1 MSGPAVHDVLAL
13 LRSQLLVSLPVPTA
27 SFAGE
32 TIIVTGAN
40 TGLGREAAKHIVR
53 LGASKVILAVRTVSK
68 GEDARKYIEKE
79 TKKTGVMEV
88 WQLNMSSTES
98 IVAFSQRAN
107 SLERL
112 DALIANAGI
121 WPTAH
126 ETLENNECVLNPP
139 FIYFIY

>member
-32 TIIVTGAN
+32 TVIVTGAN

-68 GEDARKYIEKE
+68 GEDARKYIEKQ

-88 WQLNMSSTES
+88 WQLDMSSTES
-98 IVAFSQRAN
+98 IKAFSQRAN
-107 SLERL
+107 SLERV
-112 DALIANAGI
+112 DVLIANAGI
-121 WPTAH
+121 WPAAH
-126 ETLENNECVLNPP
+126 ETLENNECVLRLPYIP
-139 FIYFIY
+139 SIH

>member
-27 SFAGE
+27 SFANE
-32 TIIVTGAN
+32 TVIITGAN

-88 WQLNMSSTES
+88 WQLDMSSTES
-98 IVAFSQRAN
+98 IKAFSQRAN

-112 DALIANAGI
+112 DVLIANAGI

-126 ETLENNECVLNPP
+126 ETVESNE
-139 FIYFIY
+139 

>member
-27 SFAGE
+27 SFADE
-32 TIIVTGAN
+32 TVIITGAN

-88 WQLNMSSTES
+88 WQLDMSSTES
-98 IVAFSQRAN
+98 IKAFSQRAN

-112 DALIANAGI
+112 DVLIANAGI

-126 ETLENNECVLNPP
+126 ETVESNE
-139 FIYFIY
+139 

>member
-1 MSGPAVHDVLAL
+1 LHNMSGPAVHDVLAL
-13 LRSQLLVSLPVPTA
+13 LRSQLLVCLPVPTA
-27 SFAGE
+27 SFADE
-32 TIIVTGAN
+32 TVIITGAN

-88 WQLNMSSTES
+88 WQLDMSSTES
-98 IVAFSQRAN
+98 IKAFSQRAN

-112 DALIANAGI
+112 DVLIANAGI

-126 ETLENNECVLNPP
+126 ETIESNE
-139 FIYFIY
+139 